1 MSDFVTDWNANV
13 ARLAGTYDAADEH
26 DACGVGIV
34 ASLDGKARRDVVQAG
49 IDALRAVFHRGAVD
63 ADGKTGD
70 GAGIHVEIP
79 QDFFVEAIR
88 RGGHEPRECRIA
100 VGQVFMPKTDLGAQE
115 RCREI
120 IETEILAFGYSI
132 YGWRQV
138 PVDVSVIGVK
148 AQATRPEIEQIM
160 IAGPAAE
167 EQSAAEFEKTL
178 YLVRRRIERAVI
190 AAQIQ
195 GFYICSLSCRSL
207 VYKGLFLAE
216 SLSDF
221 YDTYGARPTFS
232 LAYDDLV
239 TYFRNGGGEAVVRRV
254 VGTAATTGTLSLLD
268 STSTAS
274 VKVDATS
281 PGSWSSSV
289 KVAIAAG
296 AIGTKS
302 DRALRVSTKPPGWVP
317 SWRGKPTSSRA
328 SSSASRRRRSPRLRL
343 SARAWSSPTPLSDPP
358 QTWEASAPVT
368 SAVKPST
375 LPTSRIAPRGRK
387 RMTVQHSAARSRP

>member
-138 PVDVSVIGVK
+138 PINVGCIGEK
-148 AQATRPEIEQIM
+148 ANATRPEIEQIM
-160 IAGPAAE
+160 VRGHGADDDA
-167 EQSAAEFEKTL
+167 FERDL
-178 YLVRRRIERAVI
+178 YVIRRRIE
-190 AAQIQ
+190 
-195 GFYICSLSCRSL
+195 
-207 VYKGLFLAE
+207 KH
-216 SLSDF
+216 
-221 YDTYGARPTFS
+221 
-232 LAYDDLV
+232 
-239 TYFRNGGGEAVVRRV
+239 
-254 VGTAATTGTLSLLD
+254 
-268 STSTAS
+268 
-274 VKVDATS
+274 
-281 PGSWSSSV
+281 
-289 KVAIAAG
+289 AIA
-296 AIGTKS
+296 S
-302 DRALRVSTKPPGWVP
+302 
-317 SWRGKPTSSRA
+317 
-328 SSSASRRRRSPRLRL
+328 
-343 SARAWSSPTPLSDPP
+343 
-358 QTWEASAPVT
+358 Q
-368 SAVKPST
+368 
-375 LPTSRIAPRGRK
+375 LPDLYI
-387 RMTVQHSAARSRP
+387 